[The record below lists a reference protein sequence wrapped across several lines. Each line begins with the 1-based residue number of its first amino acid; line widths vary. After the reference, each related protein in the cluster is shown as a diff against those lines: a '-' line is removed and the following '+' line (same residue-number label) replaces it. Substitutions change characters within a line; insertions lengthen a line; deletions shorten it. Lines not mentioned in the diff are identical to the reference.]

1 MTHINLDPDK
11 IQEAQADHDY
21 VKELIVLSQA
31 PKKHPKRGFA
41 SMDPE
46 KQRAIAKKGGRHAHE
61 LGKAHQWTREEA
73 AMAGRKG
80 GSAPRKQKEE
90 V

>member
-1 MTHINLDPDK
+1 MTDINLDAEK
-11 IQEAQADHDY
+11 IQQAQADHDY
-21 VKELIVLSQA
+21 VKELIVLAAESE
-31 PKKHPKRGFA
+31 KKYAKRGFA

-46 KQRAIAKKGGRHAHE
+46 KQRAIAQRGGRHAHV

-80 GSAPRKQKEE
+80 GSAPRKR
-90 V
+90 